1 MATSYLTCESRSE
14 TMGTNLTYEQ
24 IERMERMNPS
34 LSNLTGLREQGKE
47 VKDEGSPNTAKERVE
62 QELDELNEKIG
73 KLTCFLYGRKIV
85 EGVVT
90 PEMRELMKQQ
100 LSHML
105 AYAETLQDRL
115 MIWDF
120 HKN

>member
-1 MATSYLTCESRSE
+1 
-14 TMGTNLTYEQ
+14 MGTNLTCEE
-24 IERMERMNPS
+24 IERMMRTNPS
-34 LSNLTGLREQGKE
+34 MSNLTGLREQGKE
-47 VKDEGSPNTAKERVE
+47 VKDEGSPNTVKERVE

-100 LSHML
+100 LSHMQ

>member
-1 MATSYLTCESRSE
+1 MATSYLT
-14 TMGTNLTYEQ
+14 YDQ

-47 VKDEGSPNTAKERVE
+47 VKERVE

-73 KLTCFLYGRKIV
+73 KLTCFLYGRKIA
-85 EGVVT
+85 EGVIT

-100 LSHML
+100 LSHMQ

-115 MIWDF
+115 MIWDL

>member
-1 MATSYLTCESRSE
+1 MATSYLT
-14 TMGTNLTYEQ
+14 YDQ

-34 LSNLTGLREQGKE
+34 LSNLTGLREQEKE
-47 VKDEGSPNTAKERVE
+47 VKERAE

-100 LSHML
+100 LSHMQ

-115 MIWDF
+115 MIWDL

>member
-1 MATSYLTCESRSE
+1 MATSYLT
-14 TMGTNLTYEQ
+14 YDQ

-34 LSNLTGLREQGKE
+34 MSNLTGLREQEKE

-73 KLTCFLYGRKIV
+73 KLTCFLYGRKIA

-100 LSHML
+100 LSHMQ

-115 MIWDF
+115 MIWDL
-120 HKN
+120 HKNEHKE